1 MQLRCDILIQWVLT
15 LLIEIGEL
23 PTGVPQNLVPFITQ
37 TGMGMRAE
45 LSVFGDDYPTPDG
58 TAVRDYIYVVD
69 LAKAHVIALKRLLE
83 MVSGNKIKSI
93 QKGYIAGTNAD
104 TVIDLKDKTVLPGFI
119 DMHVHLESEF
129 NPQVYIKSGHNPQ
142 FTLEEIQSITSTA
155 KNYGMSVAAHAHGDM
170 LPLKPPLEKPRPIPP
185 PRRTLF
191 QKSLFSSSLRNILKH
206 LSNIYCDAIGVEYMY
221 IRKPERVEWIQNWL
235 NVNDNQP
242 NYDANRKK
250 HILKKL
256 NQAVSFEGFL
266 HTKYVGQ
273 KRFSLEGNESLIP
286 GLDAIVERAAEM
298 GVEQFVMGMAH
309 RGRLNVL
316 TNIFGKA
323 AKDIFSE
330 FDGKDYEQ
338 EIFDGDVKYH
348 LGWTSDRKS
357 DNGNKITMNI
367 APNPSHLE
375 TVHGDAA
382 IAGQGLIYE
391 VVQMATLDGYKTNGT
406 IHIVVNNQIGFTTN
420 YLDARSSTYCT
431 DVGKVTLSPVLHV
444 NADDAEA
451 VVHASIF
458 ALEYRMRFNRDV
470 FLDLLGYRK
479 YGHNEGDEPRFT
491 QPKLYKAISKHSNP
505 RDIYAAKLIAEGVI
519 GDTYVKQLEKEY
531 KDSLEEELE
540 DSRKEDKTVITPFM
554 AEAWKGFDNAR
565 EWEMM
570 DAVDTKFSKKKL
582 SAIAKTITELPKDK
596 KFLRK
601 VERLINDRKK
611 MFFETD
617 KLDWA
622 MGELLAYGS
631 LLEEGFG
638 VRISG
643 QDVERGT
650 FSHRHAVMKV
660 EESEEE
666 VLLLNHLSDTQG
678 DFQIYNSL
686 LSEYGVV
693 GFDYGYAMASPN
705 TLTIWEAQFGDFSN
719 GAQIMIDQYISAA
732 EDKWKLQ
739 NGLSLLRHP
748 KAVSTVSELATGGFQ
763 EVIDDVDAVIKKVKT
778 LVFCTGKFYYDLLAA
793 QEEKKRDD
801 IALVRIEQLF
811 PVPADQMNEVINK
824 YKNADDIVW
833 AQEEPRNMGAW
844 SHFLMHFEG
853 ARNFRVA
860 SRRFY
865 ASPAAGSA
873 GSPITE
879 VEIAEWLVEDGDY
892 VEKDQAIAEVDS
904 DKATLELPAEQ
915 AGIISL
921 KAEVGD
927 AVEVG
932 AVVCLIDTSAA
943 KPDGD
948 APKKEEA
955 KTAPKVEEKKVAAP
969 VKESY
974 ATGTASPAA
983 KKILDEKGIDSSAVK
998 GTGRDGRIT
1007 KDDAVKANPSM
1018 GTATTGGTRGESRS
1032 KLSMLRRKVAEAF
1045 SFCEE

>member
-1 MQLRCDILIQWVLT
+1 MDKYSFLNAAHT
-15 LLIEIGEL
+15 S
-23 PTGVPQNLVPFITQ
+23 FF
-37 TGMGMRAE
+37 AE
-45 LSVFGDDYPTPDG
+45 LYDKYLTSPDSVEPSWRAFFQGYDFGMESSLDELDLPSANGAVAIPQSLQKEFQVVKLIDGYRSRGHLFTRTNPVRERRKYVPTLEIENFGLND
-58 TAVRDYIYVVD
+58 AD
-69 LAKAHVIALKRLLE
+69 L
-83 MVSGNKIKSI
+83 
-93 QKGYIAGTNAD
+93 D
-104 TVIDLKDKTVLPGFI
+104 TV
-119 DMHVHLESEF
+119 
-129 NPQVYIKSGHNPQ
+129 
-142 FTLEEIQSITSTA
+142 FTAGEILGI
-155 KNYGMSVAAHAHGDM
+155 G
-170 LPLKPPLEKPRPIPP
+170 P
-185 PRRTLF
+185 
-191 QKSLFSSSLRNILKH
+191 SSLRKIIQH
-206 LSNIYCDAIGVEYMY
+206 LTNIYCDAIGVEYMY
-221 IRKPERVEWIQNWL
+221 IRKPERVKWIQNWI

-242 NYDANRKK
+242 NYDSERKK

-256 NQAVSFEGFL
+256 SQAVSFESFL

-357 DNGNKITMNI
+357 DNGNKIKMNI

-375 TVHGDAA
+375 TVGAVVEGIARAKQDSQYADDFSKVLPIVVHGDAA

-391 VVQMATLDGYKTNGT
+391 LVQMATLDGYKTNGT

-451 VVHASIF
+451 VVHASLF

-491 QPKLYKAISKHSNP
+491 QPKLYKAIAKHSNP

-519 GDTYVKQLEKEY
+519 DDGYVKQLENEY
-531 KDSLEEELE
+531 KASLEEELE
-540 DSRKEDKTVITPFM
+540 DSRKEDKTIITPFM
-554 AEAWKGFDNAR
+554 ADEWKGFENVR

-570 DAVDTKFSKKKL
+570 DAVDTKFNKKKL
-582 SAIAKTITELPKDK
+582 TAIAKVITELPEDK

-601 VERLINDRKK
+601 VEKLVNDRRK
-611 MFFETD
+611 MFFEND

-631 LLEEGFG
+631 LLEEGYG

-666 VLLLNHLSDTQG
+666 VLLLNHLSDKQG
-678 DFQIYNSL
+678 NFQIYNSL

-739 NGLSLLRHP
+739 NGLVMLLPHGYEGQGAEHSSARMERYLQLCARDNMYIADCTTPANMFHLLRRQMKVNFRKPLIVFTPKSLLRHP
-748 KAVSTVSELATGGFQ
+748 KAVSTVDELTSGSFQ
-763 EVIDDVDAVIKKVKT
+763 EVIDDASADVKKVKT
-778 LVFCTGKFYYDLLAA
+778 LAFCTGKFYYDLIAA
-793 QEEKKRDD
+793 REEHKRDD
-801 IALVRIEQLF
+801 VALVRVEQLF
-811 PVPADQMNEVINK
+811 PVPADEMQAAIKK
-824 YKNADDIVW
+824 YKNADDLVW
-833 AQEEPRNMGAW
+833 AQEEPKNMGAW
-844 SHFLMHFEG
+844 SHMLMHFEG
-853 ARNFRVA
+853 ASKFRVA

-865 ASPAAGSA
+865 ASPAAGS
-873 GSPITE
+873 SVRSKKRHQQVI
-879 VEIAEWLVEDGDY
+879 DY
-892 VEKDQAIAEVDS
+892 VF
-904 DKATLELPAEQ
+904 DKTKSNMTL
-915 AGIISL
+915 
-921 KAEVGD
+921 
-927 AVEVG
+927 
-932 AVVCLIDTSAA
+932 TT
-943 KPDGD
+943 
-948 APKKEEA
+948 KK
-955 KTAPKVEEKKVAAP
+955 K
-969 VKESY
+969 
-974 ATGTASPAA
+974 
-983 KKILDEKGIDSSAVK
+983 
-998 GTGRDGRIT
+998 
-1007 KDDAVKANPSM
+1007 
-1018 GTATTGGTRGESRS
+1018 
-1032 KLSMLRRKVAEAF
+1032 
-1045 SFCEE
+1045 